1 MDRFRGFDVN
11 NLRQQMDDL
20 LNDLFGPAPGRK
32 GASGTGEQ
40 ERSQAMPL
48 NVVETEDDVTIVT
61 PLPGAGPECVEV
73 SIRGQM
79 VMIRGRRSDV
89 FPDGTHYYRRE
100 WGYGPFHRN
109 FELPMP
115 IDPERAQATVH
126 RGVLR
131 LTIAKASAASSV
143 DTSVETTPEVET
155 TETETVET
163 TVPVDA
169 EPVQLEIITTEPV
182 EEPAPEE
189 TVEPAGEAPASEDAP
204 TDETAE
210 TEPARKPRAT
220 RTPRRRARY

>member
-1 MDRFRGFDVN
+1 MDRFRGFDIN

-20 LNDLFGPAPGRK
+20 LNDFFGPAPGRK
-32 GASGTGEQ
+32 GASGSGEQ

-48 NVVETEDDVTIVT
+48 NVVETDDDVTIVT

-115 IDPERAQATVH
+115 IDPERSQATVH

-131 LTIAKASAASSV
+131 LTIAKASAAPAV
-143 DTSVETTPEVET
+143 DASVEPTPDVEAV
-155 TETETVET
+155 ETETVET
-163 TVPVDA
+163 TLPVEA
-169 EPVQLEIITTEPV
+169 EPIQLEIIAVEP
-182 EEPAPEE
+182 EETPAPEE
-189 TVEPAGEAPASEDAP
+189 TEEPASETAAAGDAP
-204 TDETAE
+204 TEETAE
-210 TEPARKPRAT
+210 AEPARKPRAT
-220 RTPRRRARY
+220 RTPRRRTRY